1 MSINQ
6 SNLVSELKNKNTKAL
21 DYLTDHYGNLL
32 MKVAYS
38 VLKDREKSLECVN
51 DSLFKIWN
59 NIEYFTSEDSKFAT
73 WIIVIT
79 KRTAIDEL
87 RKAKKLKDH
96 LPLEDFI
103 TSDALDITKILEDKE
118 FRKSLLN
125 KINSMEKINK
135 EIFLRRFFLEEPI
148 SDIAKR
154 LNLSVSSISNRIL
167 RGKKKL
173 EYLKREEV
181 I

>member
-6 SNLVSELKNKNTKAL
+6 SNLVNELKNKNTKAL

-59 NIEYFTSEDSKFAT
+59 NIEYFTLEDSKFTT

-87 RKAKKLKDH
+87 RKAKKLQDH

-103 TSDALDITKILEDKE
+103 TSDALDIEKTLEDKE

-125 KINSMEKINK
+125 KINSMDKINK
-135 EIFLRRFFLEEPI
+135 EIFLRRFFLEEPV

-154 LNLSVSSISNRIL
+154 LNLSVASVSNRIL

-173 EYLKREEV
+173 EHLKKEV